1 MKLTG
6 AGKIGGVAGYPI
18 THSLSPLLHGFWL
31 EEYGVDGAYVPLKI
45 APTDFSTTVHSLKA
59 AGFVGINVTVPH
71 KEKAFALADTSS
83 PMAKIAGA
91 ANLLIFSENGI
102 RADNTDAPGL
112 IATLDTALGQGALR
126 GQKVVIWGAGGMAR
140 AAVLALSQMA
150 VGKIVLLARRPE
162 NAAALADSMKPDCN
176 CELVSGGF
184 EDWGH
189 AASDSVL
196 LINAT
201 SAGMSGRAAIDL
213 DLAALPPRAA
223 VFDAV
228 YNPLITPLLAAA
240 AAEQRQ
246 TIDGLWLLMHQAVPT
261 FEAMFGLRPQISPAL
276 RAALEKTLHDK

>member
-18 THSLSPLLHGFWL
+18 AHSLSPLLHGFWL
-31 EEYGVDGAYVPLKI
+31 EEYGIDGAYVPLKI
-45 APTDFSTTVHSLKA
+45 APEDFPTTVDSLKA

-71 KEKAFALADTSS
+71 KETAFTLADKVS

-91 ANLLIFSENGI
+91 ANLLIFSESGI
-102 RADNTDAPGL
+102 LADNTDAPGL
-112 IATLDTALGQGALR
+112 IATLDAALGQGALR

-150 VGKIVLLARRPE
+150 VGEIVLLARRPE
-162 NAAALADSMKPDCN
+162 NAAALADSMKRDCG

-184 EDWGH
+184 EAWAK
-189 AASDSVL
+189 AASDSAL

-201 SAGMSGRAAIDL
+201 SAGMSGRPAIDL
-213 DLAALPPRAA
+213 DLAALPPHAG

-240 AAEQRQ
+240 AAGQRQ
-246 TIDGLWLLMHQAVPT
+246 TIDGLWLLLHQAVPT

-276 RAALEKTLHDK
+276 RAVLEKTLHGK